1 MEQRRIRI
9 TTGGV
14 EVTATLNN
22 SRTADEVWESLPIKG
37 SGSTWG
43 DEIYFRTPL
52 QSGEDDGQEVVEMG
66 ALAYWPPGQAI
77 CLFWGPT
84 PASRGDEIRP
94 ASAVNVIGQIE
105 GDPTVLDPVRSGSDI
120 VLEKA

>member
-1 MEQRRIRI
+1 
-9 TTGGV
+9 
-14 EVTATLNN
+14 
-22 SRTADEVWESLPIKG
+22 
-37 SGSTWG
+37 
-43 DEIYFRTPL
+43 
-52 QSGEDDGQEVVEMG
+52 MG